1 MEFSEI
7 ISLIISL
14 LAMSFSGFSI
24 WYTRKILLLNKSEQE
39 RNDHI
44 ELSVEIFDVEKN
56 IFSFKNISH
65 RRIIYLEN
73 AEYKNVLQTLY
84 SKVLWTWLEE
94 KIALNFHDEKI
105 IFEPN
110 TKIVIY
116 FRDDLGR
123 RFSKECEIYSENEIN
138 NL

>member
-84 SKVLWTWLEE
+84 SKVL
-94 KIALNFHDEKI
+94 
-105 IFEPN
+105 
-110 TKIVIY
+110 
-116 FRDDLGR
+116 
-123 RFSKECEIYSENEIN
+123 
-138 NL
+138 